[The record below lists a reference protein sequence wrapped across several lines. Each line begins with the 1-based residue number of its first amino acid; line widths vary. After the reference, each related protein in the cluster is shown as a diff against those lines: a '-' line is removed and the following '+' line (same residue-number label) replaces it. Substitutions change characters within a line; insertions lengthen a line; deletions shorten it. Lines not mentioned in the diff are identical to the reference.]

1 MSISGDF
8 KKSIDMSKIAF
19 PSSQKRTLWLINFYA
34 YSLIKRLLDIFFALV
49 GLISLSP
56 LFLIVAILIKR
67 EDGGSVF
74 FKQIRTGRLGN
85 EFKIIKFRTMCESN
99 NVHDK
104 TTKDE
109 HTKIGKIL
117 RNTSIDELPQLIN
130 VLKGDM
136 SFIGPR
142 PWITDYFNT
151 MLKSQKIRTLVKPG
165 ITGLAQAKGRNGISI
180 FDKINY
186 DIEYVHHF
194 SFFEDL
200 KVVILSFK
208 AVSSK
213 ENADAGKFLIHDELR
228 DLKAKNERYL

>member
-1 MSISGDF
+1 
-8 KKSIDMSKIAF
+8 
-19 PSSQKRTLWLINFYA
+19 
-34 YSLIKRLLDIFFALV
+34 
-49 GLISLSP
+49 
-56 LFLIVAILIKR
+56 
-67 EDGGSVF
+67 
-74 FKQIRTGRLGN
+74 
-85 EFKIIKFRTMCESN
+85 
-99 NVHDK
+99 
-104 TTKDE
+104 
-109 HTKIGKIL
+109 
-117 RNTSIDELPQLIN
+117 
-130 VLKGDM
+130 
-136 SFIGPR
+136 
-142 PWITDYFNT
+142 